1 VQVCHAYE
9 VCTSDKVALA
19 QRLKT
24 KLIYTL
30 AEMDLLDHLVSY
42 CDSTNDEATLMQ
54 TIEFNQND
62 MKKNIFPLVFLWI
75 KTVIQKQISPG

>member
-1 VQVCHAYE
+1 MVSTNHTWIQ
-9 VCTSDKVALA
+9 
-19 QRLKT
+19 
-24 KLIYTL
+24 LIPSK
-30 AEMDLLDHLVSY
+30 LLDHLVSY